1 MNFIEI
7 FTTIIIAT
15 LLHEFGHIVGA
26 KIVGIKI
33 SEVSLGFGPTITK
46 LSFKGTT
53 YKIAWV
59 LLGAYVRPE
68 KDDEDYLTY
77 PRISRL
83 IFTISGLVMSIFV
96 LPIACVLVISILQG
110 GDLNIFSAYTNMF
123 KYLYSHPLDYLYK
136 GITIFPTITFAN
148 KFYNYISCLGEVSLF
163 LGLINTIPIPVTD
176 GGQLLMTLLENKFAD
191 FKNNPLKYR
200 TGGYLVILFIF
211 TLPIII
217 ALVQSIS
224 NSWPLLLIIA
234 YVVYK
239 FITVKV

>member
-1 MNFIEI
+1 MGFIEI

-15 LLHEFGHIVGA
+15 LLHEFGHMVGA
-26 KIVGIKI
+26 KIVGIRI

-46 LSFKGTT
+46 LSCKGTT
-53 YKIAWV
+53 YKIAWF
-59 LLGAYVRPE
+59 LLGEYVRPE

-83 IFTISGLVMSIFV
+83 IFTVSGLVMSIFI
-96 LPIACVLVISILQG
+96 LPIVCILVISILQG
-110 GDLNIFSAYTNMF
+110 GHLNIFSAYANMF
-123 KYLYSHPLDYLYK
+123 KYLYSHPLSYLYN
-136 GITIFPTITFAN
+136 GIMIFPTITFEN
-148 KFYNYISCLGEVSLF
+148 KYYNFISCLGEVSLF
-163 LGLINTIPIPVTD
+163 LGVINTIPIPVTD
-176 GGQLLMTLLENKFAD
+176 GGQVLMTLLENKVTD
-191 FKNNPLKYR
+191 FKINPFKYR
-200 TGGYLVILFIF
+200 AWGYLVILFIF